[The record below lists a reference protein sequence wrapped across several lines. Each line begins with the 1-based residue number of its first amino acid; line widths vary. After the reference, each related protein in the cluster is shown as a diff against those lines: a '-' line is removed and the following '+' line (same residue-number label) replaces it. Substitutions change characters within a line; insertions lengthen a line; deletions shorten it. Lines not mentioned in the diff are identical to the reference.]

1 MKLILRIL
9 KYTITGIF
17 VLLILILSIFLLS
30 RLVSKKSY
38 SQVFGYSFF
47 EVSSYSM
54 YPELDK
60 GDLVIVKQRDSEDY
74 EVGMVVT
81 YCVVE
86 GTTPVTHKIVKR
98 EGDII
103 TTRGV
108 NTETN
113 NTDDEPFDVKY
124 IIGEVVDVYEDYG
137 DFVSFIQNPLGLCI
151 VIISCV
157 ILFEIFDF
165 LEKKTV
171 KQ

>member
-9 KYTITGIF
+9 KFTITGIF

-81 YCVVE
+81 YCAVE